1 LWQKRLYRYNIQG
14 WQMEETIANFAR
26 DGQPQGSST
35 NRWTYDAYGNAID
48 NPRPY
53 AEMGIWMA
61 YREFTYYQE

>member
-1 LWQKRLYRYNIQG
+1 
-14 WQMEETIANFAR
+14 MEETIANFAR